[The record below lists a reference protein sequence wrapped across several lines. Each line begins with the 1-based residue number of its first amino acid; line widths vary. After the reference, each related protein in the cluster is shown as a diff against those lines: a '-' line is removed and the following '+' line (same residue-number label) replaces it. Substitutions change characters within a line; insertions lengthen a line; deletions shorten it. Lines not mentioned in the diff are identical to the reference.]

1 MIREI
6 VIVSGKGGT
15 GKTSLAAAFAALA
28 KNGILC
34 DADVDAADLHLLMQ
48 PEVKKRTDFMGGS
61 KAVINPDLCTG
72 CGTCRTLCRFDAISD
87 RYEVDPI
94 RCEGCGVCVDF
105 CPEQAIDFPVQ
116 RCGEWYIS
124 ATRFGPMV
132 HARLGIAEE
141 NSGRL
146 VSLVRKETRQ
156 LAEERGL
163 ELILTDGP
171 PGIGCPVIAA
181 IGGATALVI
190 VVEPTVSGI
199 HDMERVVDLAAHFR
213 VPGMVIVNKYDLNV
227 EMTETIEQ
235 LAVQR
240 NLVVLGRVPFDPV
253 FTRSMVQGQTLF
265 EYGEETPTRQVV
277 RDIWAKIISSP
288 SMNPLGS
295 WISKQPFND
304 DGEGFMVRVAIP
316 SEGNGGLDGRRA
328 GHFGH
333 CDVFTC
339 IDVEDG
345 QIQAVH
351 ILPNQE
357 HVQGGCMVP
366 VNLLAQAGVNALVVG
381 GIGMRPLMGFRQV
394 GIEVYHDGERPE
406 IRPVVEDFLAGRL
419 PRISDDQVCGGGG
432 H

>member
-15 GKTSLAAAFAALA
+15 GKTSLTAAFAALA
-28 KNGILC
+28 KNSILC

-48 PEVKKRTDFMGGS
+48 PEVKEQTDFMGGS
-61 KAVINPDLCTG
+61 KAVIDPDLCTG

-105 CPEQAIDFPVQ
+105 CPEQAIGFPVQ
-116 RCGEWYIS
+116 RCGEWFVS
-124 ATRFGPMV
+124 DTRFGPMV

-146 VSLVRKETRQ
+146 VSLVRTKTRQ
-156 LAEERGL
+156 LAEARGL

-213 VPGMVIVNKYDLNV
+213 VPGMVIVNRYDLNV
-227 EMTETIEQ
+227 EMAETIEK

-265 EYGEETPTRQVV
+265 EYGAETPTRQVV

-288 SMNPLGS
+288 SMNPLG
-295 WISKQPFND
+295 IVDFK
-304 DGEGFMVRVAIP
+304 
-316 SEGNGGLDGRRA
+316 
-328 GHFGH
+328 
-333 CDVFTC
+333 TT
-339 IDVEDG
+339 
-345 QIQAVH
+345 IQ
-351 ILPNQE
+351 
-357 HVQGGCMVP
+357 
-366 VNLLAQAGVNALVVG
+366 
-381 GIGMRPLMGFRQV
+381 
-394 GIEVYHDGERPE
+394 
-406 IRPVVEDFLAGRL
+406 
-419 PRISDDQVCGGGG
+419 
-432 H
+432 

>member
-15 GKTSLAAAFAALA
+15 GKTSLTAAFAALA
-28 KNGILC
+28 KNSILC

-48 PEVKKRTDFMGGS
+48 PEVKEQTDFMGGS
-61 KAVINPDLCTG
+61 KAVIDPDLCTG

-105 CPEQAIDFPVQ
+105 CPEQAIGFPVQ
-116 RCGEWYIS
+116 RCGEWYVS

-146 VSLVRKETRQ
+146 VSLIRTETKKR
-156 LAEERGL
+156 AEERGL
-163 ELILTDGP
+163 DLILTDGP

-199 HDMERVVDLAAHFR
+199 HDMERVVDLAAHFK
-213 VPGMVIVNKYDLNV
+213 VPGMVIVNRYDLNV
-227 EMTETIEQ
+227 EMAETIEK

-288 SMNPLGS
+288 SMNPLG
-295 WISKQPFND
+295 IVDFK
-304 DGEGFMVRVAIP
+304 
-316 SEGNGGLDGRRA
+316 
-328 GHFGH
+328 
-333 CDVFTC
+333 TT
-339 IDVEDG
+339 
-345 QIQAVH
+345 IQ
-351 ILPNQE
+351 
-357 HVQGGCMVP
+357 
-366 VNLLAQAGVNALVVG
+366 
-381 GIGMRPLMGFRQV
+381 
-394 GIEVYHDGERPE
+394 
-406 IRPVVEDFLAGRL
+406 
-419 PRISDDQVCGGGG
+419 
-432 H
+432 

>member
-163 ELILTDGP
+163 DLILTDGP

-227 EMTETIEQ
+227 EMTETIEK

-265 EYGEETPTRQVV
+265 EYGAETPTRQVV

-288 SMNPLGS
+288 SMNPLG
-295 WISKQPFND
+295 IVDFK
-304 DGEGFMVRVAIP
+304 
-316 SEGNGGLDGRRA
+316 
-328 GHFGH
+328 
-333 CDVFTC
+333 TT
-339 IDVEDG
+339 
-345 QIQAVH
+345 IQ
-351 ILPNQE
+351 
-357 HVQGGCMVP
+357 
-366 VNLLAQAGVNALVVG
+366 
-381 GIGMRPLMGFRQV
+381 
-394 GIEVYHDGERPE
+394 
-406 IRPVVEDFLAGRL
+406 
-419 PRISDDQVCGGGG
+419 
-432 H
+432 

>member
-48 PEVKKRTDFMGGS
+48 PEVKERTDFMGGS

-72 CGTCRTLCRFDAISD
+72 CSTCRTLCRFDAISD

-105 CPEQAIDFPVQ
+105 CPEQAIEFPVQ

-265 EYGEETPTRQVV
+265 EYGAETPTRQVV

-288 SMNPLGS
+288 SMNPLG
-295 WISKQPFND
+295 IVDFK
-304 DGEGFMVRVAIP
+304 
-316 SEGNGGLDGRRA
+316 
-328 GHFGH
+328 
-333 CDVFTC
+333 TT
-339 IDVEDG
+339 
-345 QIQAVH
+345 IQ
-351 ILPNQE
+351 
-357 HVQGGCMVP
+357 
-366 VNLLAQAGVNALVVG
+366 
-381 GIGMRPLMGFRQV
+381 
-394 GIEVYHDGERPE
+394 
-406 IRPVVEDFLAGRL
+406 
-419 PRISDDQVCGGGG
+419 
-432 H
+432 